1 MKILFNLDT
10 TAIIIIVIAS
20 AIAAL
25 LVAIIPFFVRR
36 RRPKPGRIVPEIATS
51 DLTNAIVSS
60 VGGIENITSCSNKLT
75 RLLLEIKD
83 SSLYQEDAIKA
94 IGLNYI
100 LMEKK
105 VTFVIGSSSVD
116 VAAEINQLLK

>member
-1 MKILFNLDT
+1 MKFLFNLDT
-10 TAIIIIVIAS
+10 TTMIIIVVAS
-20 AIAAL
+20 SITAL

-36 RRPKPGRIVPEIATS
+36 RRPKPRKFVAEITTS
-51 DLTNAIVSS
+51 DLSEAIISS

-83 SSLYQEDAIKA
+83 SSLYQEEAIKA
-94 IGLNYI
+94 LGLNYI

-105 VTFVIGSSSVD
+105 ITFVIGASAVD
-116 VAAEINQLLK
+116 VAVEINQLLK